1 MLHRPLGQK
10 EFLSLV
16 LHPRDGPLS
25 TRVLNEVTSP
35 RMADFEMLDGIKR
48 SVQ

>member
-1 MLHRPLGQK
+1 MLRRPLGQK

-16 LHPRDGPLS
+16 LHPRDGSLS
-25 TRVLNEVTSP
+25 TRALNEVTTP
-35 RMADFEMLDGIKR
+35 RMADFESSDGIKR